1 MLWDVQL
8 LMDTIVNQLFFG
20 FFFVS
25 FFTKYISFSTFEI
38 QTVATIVS
46 NLRKSKWKPLPNLVR
61 LQKANSMKFTTTK
74 SCFFFSRKDDRKC
87 NFKNNLALT
96 CVFKSNLCYKILYKV
111 IIMINY
117 YYYNIFNTYMM
128 YKYNFK

>member
-46 NLRKSKWKPLPNLVR
+46 NLRKSKWKPLLNLVR
-61 LQKANSMKFTTTK
+61 LQKANNMKFTRTK
-74 SCFFFSRKDDRKC
+74 K
-87 NFKNNLALT
+87 
-96 CVFKSNLCYKILYKV
+96 KISLERR
-111 IIMINY
+111 
-117 YYYNIFNTYMM
+117 
-128 YKYNFK
+128 